1 MMPLD
6 GDESQRALRVLHIRC
21 GFRVEINRNDS
32 LSPEV
37 RRRSIASHS
46 ERANVPPVPSL
57 HLKDSSLPFRVT
69 NSPLSPLSPTSAN
82 NAEEATEGFDTYRPM
97 SLAAVHM
104 PSRDD
109 SN

>member
-6 GDESQRALRVLHIRC
+6 GDENQRALRVLHIRC

-57 HLKDSSLPFRVT
+57 HLKDSSLPFRMT
-69 NSPLSPLSPTSAN
+69 TSPLSPTSAN

>member
-6 GDESQRALRVLHIRC
+6 GDESQRALRVLNIRF

-46 ERANVPPVPSL
+46 ERANPQPVPSL
-57 HLKDSSLPFRVT
+57 HLKDSSLPFRMT
-69 NSPLSPLSPTSAN
+69 TSPLSPTSAN